1 MSTRHEDNDGS
12 DIFWPGYVDATT
24 NLILNLLFLLTILIV
39 AVFMFALELGR
50 SSQIKVDTPP
60 ESSAKPAV
68 VAVSTATTDPVEEN
82 IALKREIQ
90 RLNMMLAQQVT
101 QSKTSGGKEKAA
113 DATSVE
119 TRPQSGLDET
129 LATDFEVMVRFSD
142 ESVGFSPAEH
152 DRVLELLKPVL
163 AGEETTIYV
172 EVPAG
177 FSEAKRMGFYR
188 AMAVR
193 NLLIE
198 MNLPGEKINV
208 SVAEGK
214 NSANASLVRVRSR

>member
-50 SSQIKVDTPP
+50 STPAETSKKP
-60 ESSAKPAV
+60 DASAKQDTEV
-68 VAVSTATTDPVEEN
+68 VSKSTTDPVEEN

-90 RLNMMLAQQVT
+90 RLNMMLAQQIS
-101 QSKTSGGKEKAA
+101 QNAQSGGKVKTV
-113 DATSVE
+113 DATSIVPK
-119 TRPQSGLDET
+119 PQSGLDKT
-129 LATDFEVMVRFSD
+129 LATDFEIMVRFKD
-142 ESVGFSPAEH
+142 EAVTFTPAEH
-152 DRVLELLKPVL
+152 DRLLELLKPAL
-163 AGEETTIYV
+163 ESEKISIYV

-198 MNLPGEKINV
+198 MNLSGEKINV

-214 NSANASLVRVRSR
+214 NSGNASLVRVRSR